1 MKFSTV
7 AFLAT
12 IGSAAAF
19 APAGNFQ
26 GRTAPLSAK
35 TEAAAET
42 KVCFVLFRS
51 ICVL

>member
-19 APAGNFQ
+19 APSASFRGQ
-26 GRTAPLSAK
+26 TALNMA
-35 TEAAAET
+35 TEEATET
-42 KVCFVLFRS
+42 KVRV
-51 ICVL
+51 

>member
-19 APAGNFQ
+19 TQGPSFAG
-26 GRTAPLSAK
+26 RAAPLSMA
-35 TEAAAET
+35 TETAEET
-42 KVCFVLFRS
+42 KVRFN
-51 ICVL
+51 ITTWK